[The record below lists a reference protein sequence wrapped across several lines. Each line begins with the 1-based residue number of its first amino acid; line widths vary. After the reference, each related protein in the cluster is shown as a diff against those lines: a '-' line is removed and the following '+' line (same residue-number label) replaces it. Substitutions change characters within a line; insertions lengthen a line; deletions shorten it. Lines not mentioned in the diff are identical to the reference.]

1 VQVPAVIAFIL
12 CIVGATSAPNPTLI
26 DQESTVRAG
35 IILYLVVFIMLC
47 ILALIAVVSR
57 HKVPDQERIFIKAV
71 VLALPFILIHI
82 VYSLCAAFSNTSTFN
97 PVTGSTTAS
106 LCMSVLEEMAV
117 VVTYVYAGLQTRST
131 PLPEDASAPRQLGY
145 RLDRGD
151 FGTGRLGL
159 LSLALGVFN
168 AFRGGE
174 TEKEEV
180 QEQRSRK
187 HRCSQHHRRSRHGSS
202 QRQHRHHRRGSRR
215 HERSPRAGERRED
228 PGYFPVVV

>member
-1 VQVPAVIAFIL
+1 
-12 CIVGATSAPNPTLI
+12 
-26 DQESTVRAG
+26 
-35 IILYLVVFIMLC
+35 MLC

-180 QEQRSRK
+180 QEQRSQAGTEAHSVSIATIAEVHAATRG
-187 HRCSQHHRRSRHGSS
+187 RLGQERGVRIRDISRLWCEAYHKLASI
-202 QRQHRHHRRGSRR
+202 
-215 HERSPRAGERRED
+215 
-228 PGYFPVVV
+228 